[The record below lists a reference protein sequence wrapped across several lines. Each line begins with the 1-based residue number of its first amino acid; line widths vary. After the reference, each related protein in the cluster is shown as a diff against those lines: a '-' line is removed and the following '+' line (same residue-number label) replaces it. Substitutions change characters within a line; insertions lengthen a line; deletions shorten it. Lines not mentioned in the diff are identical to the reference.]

1 MKRYIGYLVVIISFI
16 LLFAM
21 TSPGW
26 SHSWY
31 SPWCCDDK
39 DCAEVIDQQEDGH
52 GGIIVTSKHGT
63 VLIPQYMERKPSQDG
78 KFHVCMR
85 KGTWKMIPICY
96 YVPGGS

>member
-1 MKRYIGYLVVIISFI
+1 MKYLGVFVFVACFLI
-16 LLFAM
+16 LFAI

-31 SPWCCDDK
+31 SWQCCSDN

-63 VLIPQYMERKPSQDG
+63 VLIPPDFERKPSQDE

-85 KGTWKMIPICY
+85 QGTYRIVPICY
-96 YVPGGS
+96 YVPGGT